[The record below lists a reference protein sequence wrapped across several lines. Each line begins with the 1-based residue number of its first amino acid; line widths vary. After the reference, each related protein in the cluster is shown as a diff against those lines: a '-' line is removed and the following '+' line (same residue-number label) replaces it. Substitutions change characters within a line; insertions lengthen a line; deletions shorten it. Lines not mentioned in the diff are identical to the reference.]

1 MAIRASSSKL
11 IVTVETAAIVGAM
24 ILLPLAVWG
33 QDSGSAKVP
42 VQLVPP
48 DGAKFVLRARAKGDQ
63 IYTCKEQNGRYS
75 WTLKAPEAQL
85 FDRDGEVVGR
95 HSAGPSWVWNDGSAV
110 TGKVIA
116 RADSPDKDAIHWVL
130 LEAVG
135 HSGNGLLS
143 KVTHIQRLNTKGGKA
158 PISGC
163 YAAHAGAEIRVP
175 YSATYLFA
183 IKVLRLQGL
192 ERVYF
197 KHVVGPGELLVPANP
212 SRRGRPGV
220 PVNVVPSFVVEL
232 LPEVL
237 RSASFSAEAKAN
249 RESQENDD
257 GGGIKVRDVSLP
269 LTSRSGEVSLRQI
282 VASGHS
288 SEISPRIDQLWW
300 ALYDNGYRSD
310 VWYFSTYPLP
320 DRKALS
326 NYEIDSAMT
335 SPSGGLEL
343 RVRGMMF
350 RPQGAWWI
358 TGKTF
363 SFSLRDDSLLLFR
376 VWNNFGFFHR
386 YDVGDRVVQID
397 IMTETEM
404 PEYFETRTYDAVP
417 DAVLM
422 RCGFRDPMGT
432 DSWEFDWANDDRAAR
447 CVTND
452 KRARISD
459 RKLEEPSF
467 AERGGIPHS
476 ERL

>member
-197 KHVVGPGELLVPANP
+197 KHVVGPGEPLVPANP
-212 SRRGRPGV
+212 SRDGRAGV

-269 LTSRSGEVSLRQI
+269 LTSSSGEVSLRQI

-300 ALYDNGYRSD
+300 ALYDDGRRSD
-310 VWYFSTYPLP
+310 VWYFAANTERN
-320 DRKALS
+320 DHKALQ
-326 NYEIDSAMT
+326 NYEIDSA
-335 SPSGGLEL
+335 SDSSCGGVAL
-343 RVRGMMF
+343 RIRGTMY

-358 TGKTF
+358 TGKTLA
-363 SFSLRDDSLLLFR
+363 FSLREGALSLSR
-376 VWNNFGFFHR
+376 VLNDFGFFHG
-386 YDVGDRVVQID
+386 YDTGDAFPPTDVV
-397 IMTETEM
+397 TESEM
-404 PEYFETRTYDAVP
+404 RPRFEIRTYDSVP
-417 DAVLM
+417 DAVL
-422 RCGFRDPMGT
+422 RHCGFRDPMGN
-432 DSWEFDWANDDRAAR
+432 EFDWAADEKAAR
-447 CVTND
+447 CITSYSD
-452 KRARISD
+452 ARITF
-459 RKLEEPSF
+459 RMLEEPSF
-467 AERGGIPHS
+467 VERGGIPDS